1 MKIDLQELKRLAGE
15 ATPGP
20 WKEANKPARTSPRR
34 VVVLL
39 NKQYVGVCRINAGIH
54 DRANA
59 QYIAACSPEVIKAL
73 VDVVEKARAVLACDD
88 GNGAN
93 NYYSDRD
100 YDARRDL
107 ESALTPF
114 TESTNEEA

>member
-1 MKIDLQELKRLAGE
+1 MKIDLQELKRLYADDVFQE
-15 ATPGP
+15 PD
-20 WKEANKPARTSPRR
+20 NLR
-34 VVVLL
+34 VTLTGSQL
-39 NKQYVGVCRINAGIH
+39 A
-54 DRANA
+54 
-59 QYIAACSPEVIKAL
+59 AL
-73 VDVVEKARAVLACDD
+73 VDVVEKAQAVLACDD

-100 YDARRDL
+100 YGARRAL